1 MSNALI
7 ALADRL
13 VRRMEFAPGAPQ
25 SSTPHRA
32 HHKPFRPDIAEAIA
46 HGEYEFMQLTNRK
59 DSFRWRSVLM
69 QVQRETR
76 LR

>member
-7 ALADRL
+7 AFADRL
-13 VRRMEFAPGAPQ
+13 VRRMEFAPEAPHAGMA
-25 SSTPHRA
+25 HRA

-46 HGEYEFMQLTNRK
+46 CGEYEFMRMTNRK
-59 DSFRWRSVLM
+59 ASFRWRAILM

-76 LR
+76 SL

>member
-13 VRRMEFAPGAPQ
+13 VRRMEFAPDAPQ
-25 SSTPHRA
+25 SGMPHHA
-32 HHKPFRPDIAEAIA
+32 HHRPFRPDIAEAIA
-46 HGEYEFMQLTNRK
+46 CGEYEFMRLTNRK
-59 DSFRWRSVLM
+59 ASFRWRTVLM

-76 LR
+76 SR

>member
-25 SSTPHRA
+25 SSMPHRA

-46 HGEYEFMQLTNRK
+46 HGEYAFQRLTSKRHT
-59 DSFRWRSVLM
+59 FRYRAILM

-76 LR
+76 FG